1 MVVHEAFGMAVA
13 CNMDQVAMI
22 QRSGCSNP
30 CLILIDRCGSG
41 DRLGVVEAEEAV
53 GREDLGEN
61 GYGLIECAGSEHAP
75 WRFGRTVVARPS
87 ILWWFGCLS
96 AVFAANQVESGR
108 FEFER
113 LTLKTLA
120 KVASGRK

>member
-22 QRSGCSNP
+22 QRPGCSNP
-30 CLILIDRCGSG
+30 CPILVDWRNSG
-41 DRLGVVEAEEAV
+41 DRLGVVGVEEEV

-87 ILWWFGCLS
+87 ILWWFGAL
-96 AVFAANQVESGR
+96 R
-108 FEFER
+108 R
-113 LTLKTLA
+113 LR
-120 KVASGRK
+120 G

>member
-1 MVVHEAFGMAVA
+1 MAVA

-30 CLILIDRCGSG
+30 CPILIDRCSSG

-61 GYGLIECAGSEHAP
+61 GYGLIECAG
-75 WRFGRTVVARPS
+75 FGARAMALWSDGGGPTLDPVVVWMPLR
-87 ILWWFGCLS
+87 
-96 AVFAANQVESGR
+96 
-108 FEFER
+108 R
-113 LTLKTLA
+113 LR
-120 KVASGRK
+120 G